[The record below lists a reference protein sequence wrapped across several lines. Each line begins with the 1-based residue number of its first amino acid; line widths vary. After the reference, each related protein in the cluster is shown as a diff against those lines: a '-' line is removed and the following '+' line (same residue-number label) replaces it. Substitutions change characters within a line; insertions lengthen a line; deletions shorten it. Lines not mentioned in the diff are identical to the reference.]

1 MKVLMLLRSK
11 IDNDSRVK
19 KEIETITRLGNE
31 VTLLTVN
38 SMSFNKTEHYTQKYE
53 SKRRLVPG
61 ISSFI
66 AFFSFLFFCFRNFTT
81 HDVIHAHDLNT
92 LMPAVFLKIF
102 KKNKVKII
110 YDAHEYEI
118 EMNGQQSKLVK
129 LFKFMTEYIGIKFTS
144 KIITV
149 SDSIANE
156 YSRIYKIRKPYLV
169 LNCPRYQNIQKHN
182 KFRELFDIP
191 TDTTIFLYQGGLS
204 KGRGI
209 EILLSSFM
217 KNNNKNEVIVFMGYG
232 PLESEIIKLSKTHD
246 NIFYH
251 ASVPQDELL
260 SFTTSADV
268 GILFYEDNCLNHRY
282 CSPNKMFEYIMA
294 GIPVITSNLY
304 EMKKIVLSN
313 NIGVVANSNSVEGFM
328 DSVNIISGLDRK
340 VLENNV
346 QKLKELYCWEVQES
360 IIETV
365 YNGLLN
371 K

>member
-19 KEIETITRLGNE
+19 KEIETITRLGHE

-38 SMSFNKTEHYTQKYE
+38 SMAFNKTEHYTQKYE

-61 ISSFI
+61 ISSLL

-92 LMPAVFLKIF
+92 LMPAVLLKFL

-118 EMNGQQSKLVK
+118 EMNGQQNKLVK
-129 LFKFMTEYIGIKFTS
+129 FFKFITEYIGIKFTS

-156 YSRIYKIRKPYLV
+156 YAHLYSIQKPHLV
-169 LNCPRYQNIQKHN
+169 LNCPVYKEQSKQNL
-182 KFRELFDIP
+182 FREKLRVREDQ
-191 TDTTIFLYQGGLS
+191 TIFLYQGGLS

-209 EILLSSFM
+209 EILLNAFSDLDTDR
-217 KNNNKNEVIVFMGYG
+217 NVLVCMGYG
-232 PLESEIIKLSKTHD
+232 PLEELIKASANKYAT
-246 NIFYH
+246 IFFH
-251 ASVPQDELL
+251 PAVSPDILL
-260 SFTTSADV
+260 NYTSSADYGV
-268 GILFYEDNCLNHRY
+268 SFIEDSCLSYRY
-282 CSPNKMFEYIMA
+282 CLPNKIFEYMMA
-294 GIPVITSNLY
+294 GLPVLTSNLV
-304 EMKKIVLSN
+304 EMKRLVEQEQVGIVAERN
-313 NIGVVANSNSVEGFM
+313 TVEGVREAVQQ
-328 DSVNIISGLDRK
+328 SLELDYEAIQK
-340 VLENNV
+340 NV
-346 QKLKELYCWEVQES
+346 YEARQTYCWEMQEP

-371 K
+371 Q